1 MEKIII
7 DNGRKFDFGKT
18 SEEYAKYRDIYPQEV
33 FDKLYELGVGRAG
46 TNWLD
51 LGTGTGVIPR
61 GLAKYGANI
70 VGIDIAENQ
79 IKQAEK
85 LSKEYNNIQ
94 YKVCSAEDIDYAD
107 GTFDVITA
115 CQCFW
120 YFDPNIIVPK
130 IKSLLKTEGRFLK
143 LYMTYA
149 KGDEIASSSW
159 AMAKEINTN
168 WSGGSAVKD
177 LTTHYFNEPQMDS
190 ILVDIPFTRE
200 SWHGRMMASRGV
212 MASMDKNMVERFHEK
227 HFAYMESL
235 PEQFIVKHKAFFTWY
250 YPNK

>member
-1 MEKIII
+1 MEKIMI

-33 FDKLYELGVGRAG
+33 FDKLYELGVGKEG

-61 GLAKYGANI
+61 GLAKYGAKI

-79 IKQAEK
+79 IQQAEK
-85 LSKEYNNIQ
+85 LSKEYNNIE
-94 YKVCSAEDIDYAD
+94 YKACSAEKIDYAE

-130 IKSLLKTEGRFLK
+130 IKSLLKSNGMFLK

-149 KGDEIASSSW
+149 RGDEIAGKSW
-159 AMAKEINTN
+159 SMAKEINTN

-177 LTTHYFNEPQMDS
+177 LTTHYFDEPQMDS
-190 ILVDIPFTRE
+190 IVVDIPFTRE

-212 MASMDKNMVERFHEK
+212 MASMDEDMLRRFYEK

-235 PEQFIVKHKAFFTWY
+235 PEQFVVKHKAFFTWY